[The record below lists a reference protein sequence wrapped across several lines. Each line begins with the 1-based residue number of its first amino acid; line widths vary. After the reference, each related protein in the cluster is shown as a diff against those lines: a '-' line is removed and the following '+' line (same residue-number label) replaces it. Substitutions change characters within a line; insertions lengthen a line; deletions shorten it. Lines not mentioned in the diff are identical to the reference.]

1 LRSQSA
7 ALRQGLSAQ
16 SLKAR
21 FVTCKQVT
29 KSGGTLIA
37 LVLLPTTIRDLPIM
51 LISAKHPSAVP
62 LQRRTD
68 DKPVKDATALS
79 GEPEAPKMQM
89 QTVKVS
95 ERTLAVMAE
104 QHIKNNSGARKIA
117 DNVDEAFAK
126 TRVALQTTD
135 PSNVVGSSDSTAVA
149 DLKEHMSK
157 SPEQRLRPDILK
169 ELGQME
175 DEQKQMKSGK
185 LNDPVVENFYALT

>member
-1 LRSQSA
+1 
-7 ALRQGLSAQ
+7 
-16 SLKAR
+16 
-21 FVTCKQVT
+21 
-29 KSGGTLIA
+29 
-37 LVLLPTTIRDLPIM
+37 M

-104 QHIKNNSGARKIA
+104 QHLKDLSGANKIA

-126 TRVALQTTD
+126 TRVALQAA
-135 PSNVVGSSDSTAVA
+135 NSSGVDSTAVA

-175 DEQKQMKSGK
+175 DEQKQIKSGK

>member
-7 ALRQGLSAQ
+7 ALRQGLTAQ

-21 FVTCKQVT
+21 LVTCKQVT

-104 QHIKNNSGARKIA
+104 QHLKDLSGANKIA

-126 TRVALQTTD
+126 TRVALQAA
-135 PSNVVGSSDSTAVA
+135 NSSGVDSTAVA